1 MLIRLAAPLE
11 LKGSTIRAVQLR
23 DPGPKA
29 RKRVHR
35 ALRLEDPM
43 DQAIEMVSALTGLT
57 VAQVEEL
64 SPFDFQR
71 LTEGAISFINRQR
84 RP

>member
-11 LKGSTIRAVQLR
+11 LEGSTIRAVQLR
-23 DPGPKA
+23 QPGPKV
-29 RKRVHR
+29 RKRVYR
-35 ALRLEDPM
+35 AMRLEDPI
-43 DQAIEMVSALTGLT
+43 DQAIEMVSALSGLT

-71 LTEGAISFINRQR
+71 LTEGAISFINQR